1 MNIQTETTQKDW
13 EDFWYSPEKFGDWG
27 HPESEQSPDP
37 ESEQQEH
44 PESEYQQH
52 PESA

>member
-1 MNIQTETTQKDW
+1 MNKNIKDVTNSPKDW
-13 EDFWYSPEKFGDWG
+13 EDFWYSPEKYGDWG

-44 PESEYQQH
+44 PES
-52 PESA
+52 A